1 MMQRLR
7 CWMLQPWLLKNTT
20 AEGCGDPKTLGS
32 WETNWAPGA
41 SPFSDGDI
49 APTKSINMW
58 YLRQYFEDQFPT
70 RWRSNR
76 HHDIENYVSWI
87 LSCFFLWGVFLI
99 SVYFYSSSRRSQ
111 EMKAACGLGYGPD
124 ASVIGL
130 GHRELRDDSMRPLM
144 RLNVLRRRGF
154 Q

>member
-87 LSCFFLWGVFLI
+87 LSRFFFWWGVFLI
-99 SVYFYSSSRRSQ
+99 SVYFYSSSRLSRRWRPL
-111 EMKAACGLGYGPD
+111 AAWAMVPMLQSLGSD
-124 ASVIGL
+124 IGNW
-130 GHRELRDDSMRPLM
+130 DDSMRPLM
-144 RLNVLRRRGF
+144 RLIKCPT
-154 Q
+154 

>member
-87 LSCFFLWGVFLI
+87 LSCFFFVGSVLNQRLFLFIISPLAGDEGRLRPGLW
-99 SVYFYSSSRRSQ
+99 SRCFSHWARTSGT
-111 EMKAACGLGYGPD
+111 EGW
-124 ASVIGL
+124 
-130 GHRELRDDSMRPLM
+130 
-144 RLNVLRRRGF
+144 LNETPYETKCPT
-154 Q
+154 